1 MKDYIDKIN
10 KNSYLI
16 FLLTLFKIW
25 DIIKPLVYPINKH
38 DYYSNYDWIGF
49 SIQIITI
56 LLLYITIK
64 FYFKLRKEF
73 EEKMQI
79 FGIVSH
85 IRNKRLFVKSFD
97 DVQFFM
103 LPGEAMNEY
112 YERLPEHG
120 LFKQHFLEEYKIVK
134 QLLIDKMKDK
144 SILQIEA
151 LLSQYYPIK
160 NNK

>member
-1 MKDYIDKIN
+1 MKKYIDKIN

-25 DIIKPLVYPINKH
+25 DIIKPLVYPINKY

-56 LLLYITIK
+56 VILYITIK

-85 IRNKRLFVKSFD
+85 IRNKRLFIKSFD
-97 DVQFFM
+97 NVQFFS
-103 LPGEAMNEY
+103 LPGESVNEY
-112 YERLPEHG
+112 HDRLPEHG

-134 QLLIDKMKDK
+134 QILIDKMKDK
-144 SILQIEA
+144 SILEIEE

-160 NNK
+160 GNK